1 MLCSYFANLGIASI
15 FACGERGGLLGAIDC
30 AIIIGG
36 CLGMG
41 RDALGRGGMHV
52 LILVF
57 EVAGGGEE
65 SKGGREIDSVVGVSV
80 QSEDVGVDGARRMY
94 CLIGF

>member
-1 MLCSYFANLGIASI
+1 MLCSYFAIWGSFLFLRAGN
-15 FACGERGGLLGAIDC
+15 GGLLLVAMDC

-57 EVAGGGEE
+57 QVA
-65 SKGGREIDSVVGVSV
+65 
-80 QSEDVGVDGARRMY
+80 
-94 CLIGF
+94 

>member
-1 MLCSYFANLGIASI
+1 M
-15 FACGERGGLLGAIDC
+15 RGTGAAGCDDC

-57 EVAGGGEE
+57 KLREE
-65 SKGGREIDSVVGVSV
+65 DRRGWKGDRAREKVGEIDSIVGVGV
-80 QSEDVGVDGARRMY
+80 KREDVGVDGARRMY

>member
-1 MLCSYFANLGIASI
+1 M
-15 FACGERGGLLGAIDC
+15 RGTGAVVGCDDC

-52 LILVF
+52 LILF
-57 EVAGGGEE
+57 FKLREE
-65 SKGGREIDSVVGVSV
+65 ERRGWKGDRARGGRGRD
-80 QSEDVGVDGARRMY
+80 R
-94 CLIGF
+94 